1 MEPES
6 EDNDVN
12 EALMNAIRALC
23 DRFLIKAYKGI
34 VKDMEGL
41 KKNIQSLCS
50 ESNLTKTSA
59 TTLVQS
65 LLDKAIENGH
75 PVYPDT
81 PIAEW
86 HSGTNGS
93 SHTDV
98 AHQSMYDSINKVSHW
113 NTSIN
118 CI

>member
-1 MEPES
+1 MEPQA
-6 EDNDVN
+6 EDNDVD
-12 EALMNAIRALC
+12 EAFMNAIRKIC
-23 DRFLIKAYKGI
+23 DRFLIKAYNGI
-34 VKDMEGL
+34 VKDLEGL

-81 PIAEW
+81 PVVE
-86 HSGTNGS
+86 
-93 SHTDV
+93 
-98 AHQSMYDSINKVSHW
+98 
-113 NTSIN
+113 
-118 CI
+118 

>member
-12 EALMNAIRALC
+12 EAFMNAIRALC
-23 DRFLIKAYKGI
+23 DRFLIKTYNGI
-34 VKDMEGL
+34 VKDLEGL
-41 KKNIQSLCS
+41 KKHIQSLCS

-81 PIAEW
+81 PVVEW
-86 HSGTNGS
+86 HWRTKGTF
-93 SHTDV
+93 HTDEGTPV
-98 AHQSMYDSINKVSHW
+98 NVWFH
-113 NTSIN
+113 
-118 CI
+118 